1 MNDSF
6 EGDVVR
12 KRVSA
17 GSKSDHDAV
26 MLDTGDEQ
34 LILRRH
40 GANAFSDEVLEDLVG
55 HRIRGTGQRIGS
67 TLILREWEDLDP
79 SSSASRRKPQREK

>member
-1 MNDSF
+1 MKDSF
-6 EGDVVR
+6 EGHVVR
-12 KRVSA
+12 KRVAA

-40 GANAFSDEVLEDLVG
+40 GGNAFSDDVLDDLVG
-55 HRIRGTGQRIGS
+55 HRIRGTGQRVGS
-67 TLILREWEDLDP
+67 TLILSKWVDLDP
-79 SSSASRRKPQREK
+79 TRKRGNR

>member
-6 EGDVVR
+6 EGHVVK
-12 KRVSA
+12 KRVAA

-34 LILRRH
+34 LVLRRY
-40 GANAFSDEVLEDLVG
+40 GGNAFSDSVLDDLVG
-55 HRIRGTGQRIGS
+55 HRIRGTGRRVGY

-79 SSSASRRKPQREK
+79 SASASRKPREEK